1 MNTNTMELSMNE
13 LELAAGGSGK
23 DRDPIWIV
31 FDVKEGKDHVF
42 NSFIEALMCAD
53 EKGISRELIYMIR

>member
-1 MNTNTMELSMNE
+1 MNTNTMELNMNE
-13 LELAAGGSGK
+13 MEQAAGGSGK
-23 DRDPIWIV
+23 DRDPIWMV
-31 FDVKEGKDHVF
+31 FDVKEGKDYKF